1 MTAILP
7 AVSKRTRGSQRQV
20 PRRPG
25 TRPATSRP
33 ASERPRTPSR
43 ATAISS
49 TESVEIADLPAA
61 EAAPRTATP
70 ATADPR
76 LATRSAHHR
85 VRAKPGSVLA
95 ARAATEY
102 VYVIQD
108 LRKILLVAAG
118 LFGILV
124 VLWIVLVVMGI
135 SPLY

>member
-1 MTAILP
+1 VTAILP

-33 ASERPRTPSR
+33 ASERPRSPSR
-43 ATAISS
+43 PTAISS
-49 TESVEIADLPAA
+49 TESVEIVPAA
-61 EAAPRTATP
+61 EAAPRTAAP